1 MSALL
6 DTGQI
11 AAMLGVTRAHV
22 TDNLTK
28 RPDFPAPVVN
38 VSQKLRRWKE
48 SDIRQWLAREA
59 REDDVVLALTGN
71 LEARRVKRLGVKWPR
86 RPER

>member
-59 REDDVVLALTGN
+59 RKAQPRAVRT
-71 LEARRVKRLGVKWPR
+71 RRQAAAGGPT
-86 RPER
+86 